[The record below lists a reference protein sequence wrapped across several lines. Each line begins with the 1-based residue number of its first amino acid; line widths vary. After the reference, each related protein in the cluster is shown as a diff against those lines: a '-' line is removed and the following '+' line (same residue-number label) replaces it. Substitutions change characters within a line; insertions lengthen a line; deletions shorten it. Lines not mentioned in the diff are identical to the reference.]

1 LLALLSFVTGR
12 LYNGKSMSVPNRFF
26 GKRNPQSDFARH
38 MPVLAEAG
46 HNISLGIYWRLSKRY
61 EKESRE
67 VDPYKLAYAVV
78 YDLTQNESGTRSL
91 GDFPVKNQKMIVQ
104 EANQAAKDDE
114 IRHALALEYAGRLMA
129 LSWNSGRPFSEEYV
143 NKAKIITEKATELG
157 FPIDNIVSHW
167 GSKAVVNLQ
176 GFAKKFRQE
185 NS

>member
-1 LLALLSFVTGR
+1 
-12 LYNGKSMSVPNRFF
+12 MSVLNRFF

-61 EKESRE
+61 EKENRG

-78 YDLTQNESGTRSL
+78 YDLTQNENGARSL
-91 GDFPVKNQKMIVQ
+91 GDFPVKNQELIVQ
-104 EANQAAKDDE
+104 EVHRAARDEE
-114 IRHALALEYAGRLMA
+114 IRHALSLEYAGRLMA
-129 LSWNSGRPFSEEYV
+129 VSWNSGCPCSEEYV
-143 NKAKIITEKATELG
+143 NKAKIITEKATDLG
-157 FPIDNIVSHW
+157 FAIENIVSLW

-176 GFAKKFRQE
+176 AFAKKFRQE